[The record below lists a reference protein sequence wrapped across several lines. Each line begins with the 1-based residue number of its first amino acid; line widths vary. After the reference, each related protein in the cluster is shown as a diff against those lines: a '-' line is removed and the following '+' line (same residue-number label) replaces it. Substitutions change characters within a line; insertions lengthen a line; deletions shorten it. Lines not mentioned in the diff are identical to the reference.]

1 MSRRRSV
8 PWRGLGALLTLGLAA
23 GCGPEPP
30 QPRELPFPVIET
42 AAPFPE
48 LAVPAA
54 PTAEPAQGS
63 APRSAFE
70 AALTVAPAPDPAA
83 APQPPA
89 APARLSVPLG
99 AQLLGELP
107 PDGSW
112 RWSAEGG
119 AVLVVHGSGGARP
132 TALIY
137 AEAFTDMVRD
147 RPSEEHQRF
156 RVTVDPAA
164 AEGHFPLGE
173 PLRRVE
179 ERTGLSGTDAARF
192 LQLVTTRTAGRGLG
206 FRPAP
211 ESFTGW
217 RWVGRNE
224 HGVTLRLARQSGSW
238 AEPPALPA
246 RFAEALARL
255 NGAGATPPPAAS
267 SAGASNAVPAYLVL
281 GSVTDRYEET
291 GVHLAVLCARSPAC
305 AEAQDLASFLASIQ
319 PADAGRLARL
329 AAAPLS
335 GFADLTREVGIEIL
349 PADRVPTR
357 EGLAG
362 GGETPSAAAAR

>member
-1 MSRRRSV
+1 M
-8 PWRGLGALLTLGLAA
+8 LGLAA
-23 GCGPEPP
+23 GCGQEPP
-30 QPRELPFPVIET
+30 VPRELPFPVIET

-54 PTAEPAQGS
+54 PAAGPAQES
-63 APRSAFE
+63 APRSTFE
-70 AALTVAPAPDPAA
+70 AALTATPPPDPAA
-83 APQPPA
+83 TPQPPA
-89 APARLSVPLG
+89 APAGLSVPLG
-99 AQLLGELP
+99 GQLLGELP

-119 AVLVVHGSGGARP
+119 AVLAVHASGGTRP

-137 AEAFTDMVRD
+137 AETFTDLVRD

-164 AEGHFPLGE
+164 AEGHLPTGE
-173 PLRRVE
+173 PLRRVAQ
-179 ERTGLSGTDAARF
+179 RTGLSGTEAARF
-192 LQLVTTRTAGRGLG
+192 LQLVTTRTGGRGLG

-238 AEPPALPA
+238 AEPPSLPA

-255 NGAGATPPPAAS
+255 NGSHGAAPGAS
-267 SAGASNAVPAYLVL
+267 SGGAAGAVPAYLIL

-305 AEAQDLASFLASIQ
+305 AEARDLAAFLASIQ
-319 PADAGRLARL
+319 PAEAGRLERL
-329 AAAPLS
+329 AAAPS
-335 GFADLTREVGIEIL
+335 AGFADLARELGVEIL
-349 PADRVPTR
+349 PADQVPTR
-357 EGLAG
+357 EGLTAG
-362 GGETPSAAAAR
+362 GQSPPAGAAR